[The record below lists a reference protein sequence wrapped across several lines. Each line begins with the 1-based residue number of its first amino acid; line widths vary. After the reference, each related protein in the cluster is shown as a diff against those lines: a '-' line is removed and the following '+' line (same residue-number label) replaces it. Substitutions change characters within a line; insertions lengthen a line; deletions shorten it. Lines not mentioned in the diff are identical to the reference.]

1 MFLTF
6 VLPILFIIYAYF
18 RILRSLNETQNN
30 QSNHYELQNLNSDS
44 STHVRLRLSGPP
56 TFQRAQKVVAKM
68 LITVSV
74 VFFICYLPYHVERL
88 IVWYSGAS
96 CQQSTICLLLYPI
109 TGLLQYVSA
118 TLNPIIYN
126 LMSPRF
132 RTAFTY
138 VIKEVLLRRR
148 APFSSHTLSTHRIWH
163 SNNKSN
169 HSWAYLI
176 SKEP

>member
-1 MFLTF
+1 MLLTF

-18 RILRSLNETQNN
+18 RILRSLNEMYNN
-30 QSNHYELQNLNSDS
+30 QTNHYELRNLNSDS
-44 STHVRLRLSGPP
+44 STHVKLRLSGPA
-56 TFQRAQKVVAKM
+56 TSQRAQKVVAKM

-126 LMSPRF
+126 LMSLRF
-132 RTAFTY
+132 RRAFSNL
-138 VIKEVLLRRR
+138 IKEVLFHRKT
-148 APFSSHTLSTHRIWH
+148 PFSPHTFT
-163 SNNKSN
+163 NQKM
-169 HSWAYLI
+169 
-176 SKEP
+176 